1 MARPV
6 LTAREAAGYL
16 EALDNVL
23 LLTHVRPDGDTIGS
37 AAALCRALRDCGHTA
52 YLLPNPEITAT
63 YTPYAA
69 PYWAPEGWEGEH
81 IVSVDIADVSLLPE
95 NAKPYQERIELA
107 IDHHPSQ
114 GFFARNT
121 CLEADSAACGEIVYE
136 IIQHLTALTADIALP
151 LYVAVSTDC
160 GGFQYGNTTARTHR
174 IAAALMDVVDVAA
187 VNKAL
192 FRTKSRVRLA
202 MESRMVADMKLFD
215 YERVVVMEIPLALR
229 QEMQATDADIEELS
243 ALPALV
249 EGTDCGGE
257 DQGLRALRPTGGCLR
272 VVPYPGRRRPSCRGR
287 RHGGRHAGRGTHGG
301 AGRIPEGHGSV
312 REVSRP
318 GTKRCFVPA
327 GTRYFCPW
335 RQKCPVAVPKISL
348 RHLSRRNFDRCHS
361 LTSLHLPQAALGSLP
376 KNAT

>member
-1 MARPV
+1 MERPV

-37 AAALCRALRDCGHTA
+37 AAALCRALRDCGQTA

-63 YTPYAA
+63 YAPYAA
-69 PYWAPEGWEGEH
+69 PYWAPEGWEAEH

-114 GFFARNT
+114 GFFAHNT

-249 EGTDCGGE
+249 EGTDCGVT
-257 DQGLRALRPTGGCLR
+257 LRELDGGKIK
-272 VVPYPGRRRPSCRGR
+272 V
-287 RHGGRHAGRGTHGG
+287 
-301 AGRIPEGHGSV
+301 SV
-312 REVSRP
+312 RSGPRVDACALCRILGGGGHHAAAGATVDGTLDEVRM
-318 GTKRCFVPA
+318 
-327 GTRYFCPW
+327 
-335 RQKCPVAVPKISL
+335 AVL
-348 RHLSRRNFDRCHS
+348 
-361 LTSLHLPQAALGSLP
+361 AAYRKVTG
-376 KNAT
+376 A

>member
-1 MARPV
+1 MERPILSARG
-6 LTAREAAGYL
+6 AAGYL

-37 AAALCRALRDCGHTA
+37 AAALCRALQDCGQTA

-63 YTPYAA
+63 YAPYAA
-69 PYWAPEGWEGEH
+69 PYWAPEGWQAEH
-81 IVSVDIADVSLLPE
+81 IVSVDIADASLLPE
-95 NAKPYQERIELA
+95 NAQSYRDRIELA

-114 GFFARNT
+114 TFFARNT

-215 YERVVVMEIPLALR
+215 HQRVVVMEIPLSLR

-249 EGTDCGGE
+249 EGTDCGVT
-257 DQGLRALRPTGGCLR
+257 LREL
-272 VVPYPGRRRPSCRGR
+272 
-287 RHGGRHAGRGTHGG
+287 
-301 AGRIPEGHGSV
+301 
-312 REVSRP
+312 RP
-318 GTKRCFVPA
+318 GTVKVSVRTGPRVDACALCRILGGGGHHAASGATVE
-327 GTRYFCPW
+327 GTLDEARM
-335 RQKCPVAVPKISL
+335 AVL
-348 RHLSRRNFDRCHS
+348 AAYRRVIG
-361 LTSLHLPQAALGSLP
+361 A
-376 KNAT
+376 

>member
-37 AAALCRALRDCGHTA
+37 AAALCRALRDCGQTA

-63 YTPYAA
+63 YAPYAA
-69 PYWAPEGWEGEH
+69 PYWAPEGWEAEH

-215 YERVVVMEIPLALR
+215 HERVVVMEIPLALR

-249 EGTDCGGE
+249 ESTDCGVT
-257 DQGLRALRPTGGCLR
+257 LRELDGGKIK
-272 VVPYPGRRRPSCRGR
+272 V
-287 RHGGRHAGRGTHGG
+287 
-301 AGRIPEGHGSV
+301 SV
-312 REVSRP
+312 RSGPRVDACALCRILGGGGHHAAAGATVDGTLDEVRM
-318 GTKRCFVPA
+318 
-327 GTRYFCPW
+327 
-335 RQKCPVAVPKISL
+335 AVL
-348 RHLSRRNFDRCHS
+348 
-361 LTSLHLPQAALGSLP
+361 AAYRKVTG
-376 KNAT
+376 A

>member
-1 MARPV
+1 MERPILSARG
-6 LTAREAAGYL
+6 AAGYL

-37 AAALCRALRDCGHTA
+37 AAALCRALRDCGQTA

-63 YTPYAA
+63 YAPYAA
-69 PYWAPEGWEGEH
+69 PYWAPEGWQAEH
-81 IVSVDIADVSLLPE
+81 IVSVDIADASLLPE
-95 NAKPYQERIELA
+95 NAQSYRDRIELA

-114 GFFARNT
+114 TFFARNT

-215 YERVVVMEIPLALR
+215 HQRVVVMEIPLSLR

-249 EGTDCGGE
+249 EGTDCGVT
-257 DQGLRALRPTGGCLR
+257 LREL
-272 VVPYPGRRRPSCRGR
+272 
-287 RHGGRHAGRGTHGG
+287 
-301 AGRIPEGHGSV
+301 
-312 REVSRP
+312 RP
-318 GTKRCFVPA
+318 GTVKVSVRTGPRVDACALCRILGGGGHHAASGATVE
-327 GTRYFCPW
+327 GTLNEARM
-335 RQKCPVAVPKISL
+335 AVL
-348 RHLSRRNFDRCHS
+348 
-361 LTSLHLPQAALGSLP
+361 AAYRKVIG
-376 KNAT
+376 A

>member
-1 MARPV
+1 MERPILSARG
-6 LTAREAAGYL
+6 AAGYL

-37 AAALCRALRDCGHTA
+37 AAALCRALRDCGQTA

-63 YTPYAA
+63 YAPYAA
-69 PYWAPEGWEGEH
+69 PYWAPEGWQAEH
-81 IVSVDIADVSLLPE
+81 IVSVDIADASLLPE
-95 NAKPYQERIELA
+95 NAQSYRDRIELA

-114 GFFARNT
+114 TFFARNT

-215 YERVVVMEIPLALR
+215 HQRVVVMEIPLSLR

-249 EGTDCGGE
+249 EGTDCGVTLWE
-257 DQGLRALRPTGGCLR
+257 L
-272 VVPYPGRRRPSCRGR
+272 
-287 RHGGRHAGRGTHGG
+287 
-301 AGRIPEGHGSV
+301 
-312 REVSRP
+312 RP
-318 GTKRCFVPA
+318 GTVKVSVRTGPRVDACALCRILGGGGHHAASGATVE
-327 GTRYFCPW
+327 GTLDEARM
-335 RQKCPVAVPKISL
+335 AVL
-348 RHLSRRNFDRCHS
+348 
-361 LTSLHLPQAALGSLP
+361 AAYRKVIG
-376 KNAT
+376 A

>member
-1 MARPV
+1 MERPILSARG
-6 LTAREAAGYL
+6 AAGYL

-37 AAALCRALRDCGHTA
+37 AAALCRALRDCGQTA

-63 YTPYAA
+63 YAPYAA
-69 PYWAPEGWEGEH
+69 PYWAPEGWQAEH
-81 IVSVDIADVSLLPE
+81 IVSVDIADASLLPE
-95 NAKPYQERIELA
+95 NAQSYRDRIELV

-114 GFFARNT
+114 TFFARNT

-187 VNKAL
+187 VNKTL

-215 YERVVVMEIPLALR
+215 HQRVVVMEIPLSLR

-249 EGTDCGGE
+249 EGTDCGVT
-257 DQGLRALRPTGGCLR
+257 LREL
-272 VVPYPGRRRPSCRGR
+272 
-287 RHGGRHAGRGTHGG
+287 
-301 AGRIPEGHGSV
+301 
-312 REVSRP
+312 RP
-318 GTKRCFVPA
+318 GTVKVSVRTGPRVDACALCRILGGGGHHAASGATVE
-327 GTRYFCPW
+327 GTLDEARM
-335 RQKCPVAVPKISL
+335 AVL
-348 RHLSRRNFDRCHS
+348 AAYRRVIG
-361 LTSLHLPQAALGSLP
+361 A
-376 KNAT
+376 

>member
-1 MARPV
+1 MERPILSARG
-6 LTAREAAGYL
+6 AAGYL

-37 AAALCRALRDCGHTA
+37 AAALCRALRDCGQTA

-63 YTPYAA
+63 YAPYAA
-69 PYWAPEGWEGEH
+69 PYWAPEGWQAEH
-81 IVSVDIADVSLLPE
+81 IVSVDIADASLLPE
-95 NAKPYQERIELA
+95 NAQSYRDRIELA

-114 GFFARNT
+114 TFFARNT

-215 YERVVVMEIPLALR
+215 HQRVVVMEIPLSLR

-249 EGTDCGGE
+249 EGTDCGVT
-257 DQGLRALRPTGGCLR
+257 LREL
-272 VVPYPGRRRPSCRGR
+272 
-287 RHGGRHAGRGTHGG
+287 
-301 AGRIPEGHGSV
+301 
-312 REVSRP
+312 RP
-318 GTKRCFVPA
+318 GTVKVSVRTGPQVDACALCRILGGGGHHAASGATVE
-327 GTRYFCPW
+327 GTLDEARM
-335 RQKCPVAVPKISL
+335 AVL
-348 RHLSRRNFDRCHS
+348 
-361 LTSLHLPQAALGSLP
+361 AAYRKVIG
-376 KNAT
+376 A

>member
-1 MARPV
+1 MERPILSARG
-6 LTAREAAGYL
+6 AAGYL

-37 AAALCRALRDCGHTA
+37 AAALCRALRDCGQTA

-63 YTPYAA
+63 YAPYAA
-69 PYWAPEGWEGEH
+69 PYWAPEGWQAEH
-81 IVSVDIADVSLLPE
+81 IVSVDIADASLLPE
-95 NAKPYQERIELA
+95 NAQSYRDRIELA

-114 GFFARNT
+114 TFFARNT

-215 YERVVVMEIPLALR
+215 HQRVVVMEIPLSLR

-249 EGTDCGGE
+249 EGTDCGVT
-257 DQGLRALRPTGGCLR
+257 LREL
-272 VVPYPGRRRPSCRGR
+272 
-287 RHGGRHAGRGTHGG
+287 
-301 AGRIPEGHGSV
+301 
-312 REVSRP
+312 RP
-318 GTKRCFVPA
+318 GTVKVSVRTGPRVDACALCRILGGGGHHAASGATVE
-327 GTRYFCPW
+327 GTLDEVRM
-335 RQKCPVAVPKISL
+335 AVL
-348 RHLSRRNFDRCHS
+348 
-361 LTSLHLPQAALGSLP
+361 AAYRKVIG
-376 KNAT
+376 A

>member
-1 MARPV
+1 MERPILSARG
-6 LTAREAAGYL
+6 AAGYL

-37 AAALCRALRDCGHTA
+37 AAALCRALQDCGQTA

-63 YTPYAA
+63 YAPYAA
-69 PYWAPEGWEGEH
+69 PYWAPDGWQAEH
-81 IVSVDIADVSLLPE
+81 IVSVDIADASLLPE
-95 NAKPYQERIELA
+95 NAQSYRDRIELA

-114 GFFARNT
+114 TFFARNT

-187 VNKAL
+187 VNKTL

-215 YERVVVMEIPLALR
+215 HQRVVVMEIPLSLR

-249 EGTDCGGE
+249 EGTDCGVT
-257 DQGLRALRPTGGCLR
+257 LREL
-272 VVPYPGRRRPSCRGR
+272 
-287 RHGGRHAGRGTHGG
+287 
-301 AGRIPEGHGSV
+301 
-312 REVSRP
+312 RP
-318 GTKRCFVPA
+318 GTVKVSVRTGPRVDACALCRILGGGGHHAASGATVE
-327 GTRYFCPW
+327 GTLDEARM
-335 RQKCPVAVPKISL
+335 AVL
-348 RHLSRRNFDRCHS
+348 
-361 LTSLHLPQAALGSLP
+361 AAYRKVIG
-376 KNAT
+376 A

>member
-1 MARPV
+1 MERPILSARD
-6 LTAREAAGYL
+6 AAGYL

-37 AAALCRALRDCGHTA
+37 AAALCRALRDCGQTA

-63 YTPYAA
+63 YAPYAA
-69 PYWAPEGWEGEH
+69 PYWAPEGWQAEH
-81 IVSVDIADVSLLPE
+81 IVSVDIADASLLPE
-95 NAKPYQERIELA
+95 NAQSYRDRIELA

-114 GFFARNT
+114 TFFARNT

-187 VNKAL
+187 VNKTL

-202 MESRMVADMKLFD
+202 MESRMVAGMKLVD
-215 YERVVVMEIPLALR
+215 HQRVVVMEIPLSLR

-249 EGTDCGGE
+249 EGTDCGVT
-257 DQGLRALRPTGGCLR
+257 LREL
-272 VVPYPGRRRPSCRGR
+272 
-287 RHGGRHAGRGTHGG
+287 
-301 AGRIPEGHGSV
+301 
-312 REVSRP
+312 RP
-318 GTKRCFVPA
+318 GTVKVSVRTGPRVDACALCRILGGGGHHAASGATVE
-327 GTRYFCPW
+327 GTLDEARM
-335 RQKCPVAVPKISL
+335 AVL
-348 RHLSRRNFDRCHS
+348 
-361 LTSLHLPQAALGSLP
+361 AAYRKVIG
-376 KNAT
+376 A

>member
-1 MARPV
+1 MERPILSARG
-6 LTAREAAGYL
+6 AAGYL

-37 AAALCRALRDCGHTA
+37 AAALCRALQDCGQTA

-63 YTPYAA
+63 YAPYAA
-69 PYWAPEGWEGEH
+69 PYWAPEDWQAEH
-81 IVSVDIADVSLLPE
+81 IVSGDIADASLLPE
-95 NAKPYQERIELA
+95 NAQSYRDRIELA

-114 GFFARNT
+114 TFFARNT

-187 VNKAL
+187 VNKTL

-215 YERVVVMEIPLALR
+215 HQRVVVMEIPLSLR

-249 EGTDCGGE
+249 EGTDCGVT
-257 DQGLRALRPTGGCLR
+257 LREL
-272 VVPYPGRRRPSCRGR
+272 
-287 RHGGRHAGRGTHGG
+287 
-301 AGRIPEGHGSV
+301 
-312 REVSRP
+312 RP
-318 GTKRCFVPA
+318 GTVKVSVRTGPRVDACALCRILGGGGHHAASGATVE
-327 GTRYFCPW
+327 GTLDEARM
-335 RQKCPVAVPKISL
+335 AVL
-348 RHLSRRNFDRCHS
+348 
-361 LTSLHLPQAALGSLP
+361 AAYRKVIG
-376 KNAT
+376 A

>member
-1 MARPV
+1 MERPILSARD
-6 LTAREAAGYL
+6 AAGYL

-37 AAALCRALRDCGHTA
+37 AAALCRALRDCGQTA

-63 YTPYAA
+63 YAPYAA
-69 PYWAPEGWEGEH
+69 PYWAPEGWQAEH
-81 IVSVDIADVSLLPE
+81 IVSVDIADASLLPE
-95 NAKPYQERIELA
+95 NAQSYRDRIELA

-114 GFFARNT
+114 TFFARNT

-215 YERVVVMEIPLALR
+215 HQRVVVMEIPLSLR

-249 EGTDCGGE
+249 EGTDCGVT
-257 DQGLRALRPTGGCLR
+257 LREL
-272 VVPYPGRRRPSCRGR
+272 
-287 RHGGRHAGRGTHGG
+287 
-301 AGRIPEGHGSV
+301 
-312 REVSRP
+312 RP
-318 GTKRCFVPA
+318 GTVKVSVRTGPRVDACALCRILGGGGHHAASGATVE
-327 GTRYFCPW
+327 GTLDEARM
-335 RQKCPVAVPKISL
+335 AVL
-348 RHLSRRNFDRCHS
+348 
-361 LTSLHLPQAALGSLP
+361 AAYRKVIG
-376 KNAT
+376 A

>member
-1 MARPV
+1 MARPI

-16 EALDNVL
+16 DALDNVL

-37 AAALCRALRDCGHTA
+37 AAALCRALRRCGRTA

-63 YTPYAA
+63 YEPYAS
-69 PYWAPEGWEGEH
+69 PYWAPEDWEGAH
-81 IVSVDIADVSLLPE
+81 VVSVDIADVSLLPE
-95 NAKPYQERIELA
+95 NARPYAERIELA

-114 GFFARNT
+114 SFFARNT

-136 IIQHLTALTADIALP
+136 IIQHLTALTAEIALP
-151 LYVAVSTDC
+151 LYVAISTDC

-202 MESRMVADMKLFD
+202 MESRMVADMQLFD
-215 YERVVVMEIPLALR
+215 NAQVVIMEIPLSLR

-249 EGTDCGGE
+249 EGTDCGVT
-257 DQGLRALRPTGGCLR
+257 LRELA
-272 VVPYPGRRRPSCRGR
+272 
-287 RHGGRHAGRGTHGG
+287 AGK
-301 AGRIPEGHGSV
+301 IKVSV
-312 REVSRP
+312 RSGPRVDACALCRILGGGGHHAAAGATVDGTLDEVRM
-318 GTKRCFVPA
+318 
-327 GTRYFCPW
+327 
-335 RQKCPVAVPKISL
+335 AVL
-348 RHLSRRNFDRCHS
+348 
-361 LTSLHLPQAALGSLP
+361 AAYRKVTG
-376 KNAT
+376 A

>member
-1 MARPV
+1 MERPILSARG
-6 LTAREAAGYL
+6 AAGYL

-37 AAALCRALRDCGHTA
+37 AAALCRALRDCAQTA

-63 YTPYAA
+63 YAPYAA
-69 PYWAPEGWEGEH
+69 PYWAPEGWQAEH
-81 IVSVDIADVSLLPE
+81 IVSVDIADASLLPE
-95 NAKPYQERIELA
+95 NAQSYRDRIELA

-114 GFFARNT
+114 TFFARNT

-215 YERVVVMEIPLALR
+215 HQRVVVMEIPLSLR

-243 ALPALV
+243 ALPTLV
-249 EGTDCGGE
+249 EGTDCGVT
-257 DQGLRALRPTGGCLR
+257 LREL
-272 VVPYPGRRRPSCRGR
+272 
-287 RHGGRHAGRGTHGG
+287 
-301 AGRIPEGHGSV
+301 
-312 REVSRP
+312 RP
-318 GTKRCFVPA
+318 GTVKVSVRTGPRVDACALCRILGGGGHHAASGATVE
-327 GTRYFCPW
+327 GTLDEARM
-335 RQKCPVAVPKISL
+335 AVL
-348 RHLSRRNFDRCHS
+348 
-361 LTSLHLPQAALGSLP
+361 AAYRKVIG
-376 KNAT
+376 A

>member
-1 MARPV
+1 MERPILSARG
-6 LTAREAAGYL
+6 AAGYL

-37 AAALCRALRDCGHTA
+37 AAALCRALQDCGQTA

-63 YTPYAA
+63 YAPYAA
-69 PYWAPEGWEGEH
+69 PYWAPEDWQAEH
-81 IVSVDIADVSLLPE
+81 IVSVDIADASLLPE
-95 NAKPYQERIELA
+95 NAQSYRDRIELA

-114 GFFARNT
+114 TFFARNT

-187 VNKAL
+187 VNKTL

-215 YERVVVMEIPLALR
+215 HQRVVVMEIPLSLR

-249 EGTDCGGE
+249 EGTDCGVT
-257 DQGLRALRPTGGCLR
+257 LREL
-272 VVPYPGRRRPSCRGR
+272 
-287 RHGGRHAGRGTHGG
+287 
-301 AGRIPEGHGSV
+301 
-312 REVSRP
+312 RP
-318 GTKRCFVPA
+318 GTVKVSVRTGPRVDACALCRILGGGGHHAASGATVE
-327 GTRYFCPW
+327 GTLDEARM
-335 RQKCPVAVPKISL
+335 AVL
-348 RHLSRRNFDRCHS
+348 
-361 LTSLHLPQAALGSLP
+361 AAYRKVIG
-376 KNAT
+376 A

>member
-1 MARPV
+1 MERPILSARG
-6 LTAREAAGYL
+6 AAGYL

-37 AAALCRALRDCGHTA
+37 AAALCRALRDCGQTA

-63 YTPYAA
+63 YAPYAA
-69 PYWAPEGWEGEH
+69 PYWAPEDWQAEH
-81 IVSVDIADVSLLPE
+81 IVSVDIADASLLPE
-95 NAKPYQERIELA
+95 NAQSYRDRIELA

-114 GFFARNT
+114 TFFARNT

-202 MESRMVADMKLFD
+202 MESRMVADMNLFD
-215 YERVVVMEIPLALR
+215 HQRVVVMEIPLSLR

-249 EGTDCGGE
+249 EGTDCGVT
-257 DQGLRALRPTGGCLR
+257 LREL
-272 VVPYPGRRRPSCRGR
+272 
-287 RHGGRHAGRGTHGG
+287 
-301 AGRIPEGHGSV
+301 
-312 REVSRP
+312 RP
-318 GTKRCFVPA
+318 GTVKVSVRTGPRVDACALCRILGGGGHHAASGATVE
-327 GTRYFCPW
+327 GTLDEARM
-335 RQKCPVAVPKISL
+335 AVL
-348 RHLSRRNFDRCHS
+348 
-361 LTSLHLPQAALGSLP
+361 AAYRKVIG
-376 KNAT
+376 A

>member
-1 MARPV
+1 MERPILSARG
-6 LTAREAAGYL
+6 AAGYL

-37 AAALCRALRDCGHTA
+37 AAALCRALRDCGQTA

-63 YTPYAA
+63 YAPYAA
-69 PYWAPEGWEGEH
+69 PYWAPEGWQAEH
-81 IVSVDIADVSLLPE
+81 IVSVDIADASLLPE
-95 NAKPYQERIELA
+95 NAQSYRDRIELA

-114 GFFARNT
+114 TFFARNT

-160 GGFQYGNTTARTHR
+160 GGFQYGNTTARTYR

-215 YERVVVMEIPLALR
+215 HQRVVVMEIPLSLR

-249 EGTDCGGE
+249 EGTDCGVT
-257 DQGLRALRPTGGCLR
+257 LREL
-272 VVPYPGRRRPSCRGR
+272 
-287 RHGGRHAGRGTHGG
+287 
-301 AGRIPEGHGSV
+301 
-312 REVSRP
+312 RP
-318 GTKRCFVPA
+318 GTVKVSVRTGPRVDACALCRILGGGGHHAASGATVE
-327 GTRYFCPW
+327 GTLDEARM
-335 RQKCPVAVPKISL
+335 AVL
-348 RHLSRRNFDRCHS
+348 
-361 LTSLHLPQAALGSLP
+361 AAYRKVIG
-376 KNAT
+376 A

>member
-1 MARPV
+1 MERQI
-6 LTAREAAGYL
+6 LSAREAAGYL

-37 AAALCRALRDCGHTA
+37 AAALCRALRDCGRTA
-52 YLLPNPEITAT
+52 YLLHNPEITAT
-63 YTPYAA
+63 YEPYAV
-69 PYWAPEGWEGEH
+69 PYWAPEGWQAEH

-121 CLEADSAACGEIVYE
+121 CLEADSAACGEIVFE
-136 IIQHLTALTADIALP
+136 IIRHLTALTPEIALP

-174 IAAALMDVVDVAA
+174 IAAALMDTVDVAA

-202 MESRMVADMKLFD
+202 MESRMVAEMKLFD
-215 YERVVVMEIPLALR
+215 RERVVIMEIPLSLR
-229 QEMQATDADIEELS
+229 REMQATDADIEELS

-249 EGTDCGGE
+249 EGTDCGVTLRELGE
-257 DQGLRALRPTGGCLR
+257 
-272 VVPYPGRRRPSCRGR
+272 
-287 RHGGRHAGRGTHGG
+287 
-301 AGRIPEGHGSV
+301 GRIKVSV
-312 REVSRP
+312 RTGPRVDACALCRILGGGGHHAAAGATVE
-318 GTKRCFVPA
+318 GTLEEARM
-327 GTRYFCPW
+327 
-335 RQKCPVAVPKISL
+335 AVL
-348 RHLSRRNFDRCHS
+348 
-361 LTSLHLPQAALGSLP
+361 AAYRKVIG
-376 KNAT
+376 A

>member
-1 MARPV
+1 MERPILSARD
-6 LTAREAAGYL
+6 AAGYL

-37 AAALCRALRDCGHTA
+37 AAALCRALRDCGQTA

-63 YTPYAA
+63 YAPYAA
-69 PYWAPEGWEGEH
+69 PYWAPEGWQAEH
-81 IVSVDIADVSLLPE
+81 IVSVDIADASLLPE
-95 NAKPYQERIELA
+95 NAQSYRDRIELA

-114 GFFARNT
+114 TFFARNT

-215 YERVVVMEIPLALR
+215 HQRVVVMEIPLSLR

-249 EGTDCGGE
+249 EGTDCGVT
-257 DQGLRALRPTGGCLR
+257 LREL
-272 VVPYPGRRRPSCRGR
+272 
-287 RHGGRHAGRGTHGG
+287 
-301 AGRIPEGHGSV
+301 
-312 REVSRP
+312 RP
-318 GTKRCFVPA
+318 GTVKVSVRTGPRVDACALCRILGGGGHHAASGATVE
-327 GTRYFCPW
+327 GTLDEARM
-335 RQKCPVAVPKISL
+335 AVL
-348 RHLSRRNFDRCHS
+348 AAYRRVIG
-361 LTSLHLPQAALGSLP
+361 A
-376 KNAT
+376 

>member
-1 MARPV
+1 MERPILSARG
-6 LTAREAAGYL
+6 AAGYL

-37 AAALCRALRDCGHTA
+37 AAALCRALQDCGQTA

-63 YTPYAA
+63 YAPYAA
-69 PYWAPEGWEGEH
+69 PYWAPEDWQAEH
-81 IVSVDIADVSLLPE
+81 IVSVDIADASLLPE
-95 NAKPYQERIELA
+95 NAQSYRDRIELA

-114 GFFARNT
+114 TFFARNT

-136 IIQHLTALTADIALP
+136 ILQHLTALTADIALP

-187 VNKAL
+187 VNKTL

-215 YERVVVMEIPLALR
+215 HQRVVVMEIPLSLR

-249 EGTDCGGE
+249 EGTDCGVT
-257 DQGLRALRPTGGCLR
+257 LREL
-272 VVPYPGRRRPSCRGR
+272 
-287 RHGGRHAGRGTHGG
+287 
-301 AGRIPEGHGSV
+301 
-312 REVSRP
+312 RP
-318 GTKRCFVPA
+318 GTVKVSVRTGPRVDACALCRILGGGGHHAASGATVE
-327 GTRYFCPW
+327 GTLDEARM
-335 RQKCPVAVPKISL
+335 AVL
-348 RHLSRRNFDRCHS
+348 
-361 LTSLHLPQAALGSLP
+361 AAYRKVIG
-376 KNAT
+376 A

>member
-1 MARPV
+1 MERPILSARD
-6 LTAREAAGYL
+6 AAGYL
-16 EALDNVL
+16 ETLDNVL

-37 AAALCRALRDCGHTA
+37 AAALCRALRDCGQTA

-63 YTPYAA
+63 YAPYAA
-69 PYWAPEGWEGEH
+69 PYWAPEGWQAEH
-81 IVSVDIADVSLLPE
+81 IVSVDIADASLLPE
-95 NAKPYQERIELA
+95 NAQSYRDRIELA

-114 GFFARNT
+114 TFFARNT

-187 VNKAL
+187 VNKTL

-215 YERVVVMEIPLALR
+215 HQRVVVMEIPLSLR

-249 EGTDCGGE
+249 EGTDCGVT
-257 DQGLRALRPTGGCLR
+257 LREL
-272 VVPYPGRRRPSCRGR
+272 
-287 RHGGRHAGRGTHGG
+287 
-301 AGRIPEGHGSV
+301 
-312 REVSRP
+312 RP
-318 GTKRCFVPA
+318 GTVKVSVRTGPRVDACALCRILGGGGHHAASGATVE
-327 GTRYFCPW
+327 GTLDEARM
-335 RQKCPVAVPKISL
+335 AVL
-348 RHLSRRNFDRCHS
+348 
-361 LTSLHLPQAALGSLP
+361 AAYRKVIG
-376 KNAT
+376 A

>member
-1 MARPV
+1 MERPILSARG
-6 LTAREAAGYL
+6 AAGYL

-37 AAALCRALRDCGHTA
+37 AAALCRALRDCGQTA

-63 YTPYAA
+63 YAPYAA
-69 PYWAPEGWEGEH
+69 PYWAPEGWQAEH
-81 IVSVDIADVSLLPE
+81 IVSVDIADASLLPE
-95 NAKPYQERIELA
+95 NAQSYRDRIELA

-114 GFFARNT
+114 TFFARNT

-215 YERVVVMEIPLALR
+215 HQRVVVMEIPLSLR

-249 EGTDCGGE
+249 EGTDCGVT
-257 DQGLRALRPTGGCLR
+257 LREL
-272 VVPYPGRRRPSCRGR
+272 
-287 RHGGRHAGRGTHGG
+287 
-301 AGRIPEGHGSV
+301 
-312 REVSRP
+312 RP
-318 GTKRCFVPA
+318 GTVKVSVRTGPRVDACALCRILGGGGHHAASGATVE
-327 GTRYFCPW
+327 GTLDEARM
-335 RQKCPVAVPKISL
+335 AVL
-348 RHLSRRNFDRCHS
+348 
-361 LTSLHLPQAALGSLP
+361 AAYRKVIG
-376 KNAT
+376 T

>member
-1 MARPV
+1 MERPILSARG
-6 LTAREAAGYL
+6 AAGYL

-37 AAALCRALRDCGHTA
+37 AAALCRALRDCGQTA

-63 YTPYAA
+63 YAPYAA
-69 PYWAPEGWEGEH
+69 PYWAPEGWQAEH
-81 IVSVDIADVSLLPE
+81 IVSVDIADASLLPE
-95 NAKPYQERIELA
+95 NAQSYRDRIELT

-114 GFFARNT
+114 TFFARNT

-187 VNKAL
+187 VNKTL

-215 YERVVVMEIPLALR
+215 HQRVVVMEIPLSLR

-249 EGTDCGGE
+249 EGTDCGVT
-257 DQGLRALRPTGGCLR
+257 LREL
-272 VVPYPGRRRPSCRGR
+272 
-287 RHGGRHAGRGTHGG
+287 
-301 AGRIPEGHGSV
+301 
-312 REVSRP
+312 RP
-318 GTKRCFVPA
+318 GTVKVSVRTGPRVDACA
-327 GTRYFCPW
+327 LCRILGGGGHHAASGTTVEGTLDEARM
-335 RQKCPVAVPKISL
+335 AVL
-348 RHLSRRNFDRCHS
+348 AAYRRVIG
-361 LTSLHLPQAALGSLP
+361 A
-376 KNAT
+376 

>member
-1 MARPV
+1 MERPILSARG
-6 LTAREAAGYL
+6 AAGYL

-37 AAALCRALRDCGHTA
+37 AAALCRALRDCGQTA
-52 YLLPNPEITAT
+52 YLLPNLEITAT
-63 YTPYAA
+63 YAPYAA
-69 PYWAPEGWEGEH
+69 PYWAPEGWQAEH
-81 IVSVDIADVSLLPE
+81 IVSVDIADASLLPE
-95 NAKPYQERIELA
+95 NAQSYRDRIELA

-114 GFFARNT
+114 TFFARNT

-215 YERVVVMEIPLALR
+215 HQRVVVMEIPLSLR

-249 EGTDCGGE
+249 EGTDCGVT
-257 DQGLRALRPTGGCLR
+257 LREL
-272 VVPYPGRRRPSCRGR
+272 
-287 RHGGRHAGRGTHGG
+287 
-301 AGRIPEGHGSV
+301 
-312 REVSRP
+312 RP
-318 GTKRCFVPA
+318 GTVKVSVRTGPRVDACALCRILGGGGHHAASGATVE
-327 GTRYFCPW
+327 GTLDEARM
-335 RQKCPVAVPKISL
+335 AVL
-348 RHLSRRNFDRCHS
+348 
-361 LTSLHLPQAALGSLP
+361 AAYRKVIG
-376 KNAT
+376 A

>member
-1 MARPV
+1 MERPILSARG
-6 LTAREAAGYL
+6 AAGYL

-37 AAALCRALRDCGHTA
+37 AAALCRALRDCGQTA

-63 YTPYAA
+63 YAPYAA
-69 PYWAPEGWEGEH
+69 PYWAPEGWQAEH
-81 IVSVDIADVSLLPE
+81 IVSVDIADASLLPE
-95 NAKPYQERIELA
+95 NAQSYRDRIELA

-114 GFFARNT
+114 TFFARNT

-192 FRTKSRVRLA
+192 FRTKSRVRQA

-215 YERVVVMEIPLALR
+215 HQRVVVMEIPLSLR

-249 EGTDCGGE
+249 EGTDCGVT
-257 DQGLRALRPTGGCLR
+257 LREL
-272 VVPYPGRRRPSCRGR
+272 
-287 RHGGRHAGRGTHGG
+287 
-301 AGRIPEGHGSV
+301 
-312 REVSRP
+312 RP
-318 GTKRCFVPA
+318 GTVKVSVRTGPRVDACALCRILGGGGHHAASGATVE
-327 GTRYFCPW
+327 GTLDEARM
-335 RQKCPVAVPKISL
+335 AVL
-348 RHLSRRNFDRCHS
+348 
-361 LTSLHLPQAALGSLP
+361 AAYRKVIG
-376 KNAT
+376 A

>member
-1 MARPV
+1 MERPILSARG
-6 LTAREAAGYL
+6 AAGYL

-37 AAALCRALRDCGHTA
+37 AAALCRALRDCGQTA

-63 YTPYAA
+63 YAPYAA
-69 PYWAPEGWEGEH
+69 PYWAPEGWQAEH
-81 IVSVDIADVSLLPE
+81 IVSVDIADASLLPE
-95 NAKPYQERIELA
+95 NAQPYQERIELA
-107 IDHHPSQ
+107 VDHHPSQ
-114 GFFARNT
+114 TFFARNT

-215 YERVVVMEIPLALR
+215 HQRVVVMEIPLSLR

-249 EGTDCGGE
+249 EGTDCGVT
-257 DQGLRALRPTGGCLR
+257 LREL
-272 VVPYPGRRRPSCRGR
+272 
-287 RHGGRHAGRGTHGG
+287 
-301 AGRIPEGHGSV
+301 
-312 REVSRP
+312 RP
-318 GTKRCFVPA
+318 GTVKVSVRTGPRVDACALCRILGGGGHHAASGATVE
-327 GTRYFCPW
+327 GTLDEARM
-335 RQKCPVAVPKISL
+335 AVL
-348 RHLSRRNFDRCHS
+348 AAYRRVIG
-361 LTSLHLPQAALGSLP
+361 A
-376 KNAT
+376 

>member
-1 MARPV
+1 MERPILSARG
-6 LTAREAAGYL
+6 AAGYL

-37 AAALCRALRDCGHTA
+37 AAALCRALRDCGMTA

-63 YTPYAA
+63 YAPYAA
-69 PYWAPEGWEGEH
+69 PYWAPEGWQAEH
-81 IVSVDIADVSLLPE
+81 IVSVDIADASLLPE
-95 NAKPYQERIELA
+95 NAQSYRDRIELA

-114 GFFARNT
+114 TFFARNT

-187 VNKAL
+187 VNKTL

-215 YERVVVMEIPLALR
+215 HQRVVVMEIPQSLR

-249 EGTDCGGE
+249 EGTDCGVT
-257 DQGLRALRPTGGCLR
+257 LREL
-272 VVPYPGRRRPSCRGR
+272 
-287 RHGGRHAGRGTHGG
+287 
-301 AGRIPEGHGSV
+301 
-312 REVSRP
+312 RP
-318 GTKRCFVPA
+318 GTVKVSVRTGPRVDACALCRILGGGGHHAASGATVE
-327 GTRYFCPW
+327 GTLDEARM
-335 RQKCPVAVPKISL
+335 AVL
-348 RHLSRRNFDRCHS
+348 
-361 LTSLHLPQAALGSLP
+361 AAYRKVIG
-376 KNAT
+376 A

>member
-1 MARPV
+1 MERPILSARG
-6 LTAREAAGYL
+6 AAGYL

-37 AAALCRALRDCGHTA
+37 AAALCRALRDCGQTA

-63 YTPYAA
+63 YAPYAA
-69 PYWAPEGWEGEH
+69 PYWAPEGWQAEH
-81 IVSVDIADVSLLPE
+81 IVSVDIADASLLPE
-95 NAKPYQERIELA
+95 NAQSYRDRIELA

-114 GFFARNT
+114 TFFARNT

-215 YERVVVMEIPLALR
+215 HQRVVVMEIPLSLR
-229 QEMQATDADIEELS
+229 QEMQASDADIEELS

-249 EGTDCGGE
+249 EGTDCGVT
-257 DQGLRALRPTGGCLR
+257 LREL
-272 VVPYPGRRRPSCRGR
+272 
-287 RHGGRHAGRGTHGG
+287 
-301 AGRIPEGHGSV
+301 
-312 REVSRP
+312 RP
-318 GTKRCFVPA
+318 GTVKVSVRTGPRVDACALCRILGGGGHHAASGATVE
-327 GTRYFCPW
+327 GTLDEARM
-335 RQKCPVAVPKISL
+335 AVL
-348 RHLSRRNFDRCHS
+348 
-361 LTSLHLPQAALGSLP
+361 AAYRKVIG
-376 KNAT
+376 A

>member
-1 MARPV
+1 MERPILSARD
-6 LTAREAAGYL
+6 AAGYL

-37 AAALCRALRDCGHTA
+37 AAALCRALRDCGQTA

-63 YTPYAA
+63 YAPYAA
-69 PYWAPEGWEGEH
+69 PYWAPEDWEAEH
-81 IVSVDIADVSLLPE
+81 IVSVDIADASLLPE
-95 NAKPYQERIELA
+95 NAQSYRDRIELA

-114 GFFARNT
+114 TFFARNT

-187 VNKAL
+187 VNKTL

-215 YERVVVMEIPLALR
+215 HQRVVVMEIPLSLR
-229 QEMQATDADIEELS
+229 QEMQATDADIEELGSLNARVTQLVNNGVAGTQLIQGGVGDNES
-243 ALPALV
+243 AFEVINFRHLP
-249 EGTDCGGE
+249 
-257 DQGLRALRPTGGCLR
+257 Q
-272 VVPYPGRRRPSCRGR
+272 S
-287 RHGGRHAGRGTHGG
+287 HGG
-301 AGRIPEGHGSV
+301 A
-312 REVSRP
+312 
-318 GTKRCFVPA
+318 A
-327 GTRYFCPW
+327 GFE
-335 RQKCPVAVPKISL
+335 L
-348 RHLSRRNFDRCHS
+348 DL
-361 LTSLHLPQAALGSLP
+361 LG
-376 KNAT
+376 

>member
-1 MARPV
+1 MERPILSARG
-6 LTAREAAGYL
+6 AAGYL

-37 AAALCRALRDCGHTA
+37 AAALCRALRDCGQTA

-63 YTPYAA
+63 YAPYAA
-69 PYWAPEGWEGEH
+69 PYWAPEGWQAEH
-81 IVSVDIADVSLLPE
+81 IVSVDIADASLLPE
-95 NAKPYQERIELA
+95 NAQPYRDRIELA

-114 GFFARNT
+114 TFFARNT
-121 CLEADSAACGEIVYE
+121 CLEADSTACGEIVYE

-215 YERVVVMEIPLALR
+215 HQRVVVMEIPLSLR

-249 EGTDCGGE
+249 EGTDCGVT
-257 DQGLRALRPTGGCLR
+257 LREL
-272 VVPYPGRRRPSCRGR
+272 
-287 RHGGRHAGRGTHGG
+287 
-301 AGRIPEGHGSV
+301 
-312 REVSRP
+312 RP
-318 GTKRCFVPA
+318 GTVKVSVRTGPRVDACALCRILGGGGHHAASGATVE
-327 GTRYFCPW
+327 GTLNEARM
-335 RQKCPVAVPKISL
+335 AVL
-348 RHLSRRNFDRCHS
+348 
-361 LTSLHLPQAALGSLP
+361 AAYRKVIG
-376 KNAT
+376 A

>member
-1 MARPV
+1 MERPILSARD
-6 LTAREAAGYL
+6 AAGYL

-37 AAALCRALRDCGHTA
+37 AAALCRALRDCGQTA

-63 YTPYAA
+63 YAPYAA
-69 PYWAPEGWEGEH
+69 PYWAPEGWQAEH
-81 IVSVDIADVSLLPE
+81 IVSVDIADASLLPE
-95 NAKPYQERIELA
+95 NAQSYRDRIELA

-114 GFFARNT
+114 TFFARNT

-187 VNKAL
+187 VNKTL

-215 YERVVVMEIPLALR
+215 HQRVVVMEIPLSLR

-249 EGTDCGGE
+249 EGTDCGVT
-257 DQGLRALRPTGGCLR
+257 LREL
-272 VVPYPGRRRPSCRGR
+272 
-287 RHGGRHAGRGTHGG
+287 
-301 AGRIPEGHGSV
+301 
-312 REVSRP
+312 RP
-318 GTKRCFVPA
+318 GTVKVSVRTGPRVDACALCRILGGGGHHAASGATVE
-327 GTRYFCPW
+327 GTLDEARM
-335 RQKCPVAVPKISL
+335 AVL
-348 RHLSRRNFDRCHS
+348 AAYRRVIG
-361 LTSLHLPQAALGSLP
+361 A
-376 KNAT
+376 